1 MRGQMNQK
9 PLMNYLGVGT
19 DLPRPHDRQRR
30 AIKMSEAED
39 LAIQDTTGLTD
50 ADWAEINKLR
60 NAHKKGGAKA
70 VGRAMQQLA
79 KDDPVRYVRVI
90 GAFYP
95 DMIREEI
102 KDSMAERGIT
112 EEDIREIL
120 QNAEQELESVSG
132 TKH

>member
-1 MRGQMNQK
+1 
-9 PLMNYLGVGT
+9 
-19 DLPRPHDRQRR
+19 
-30 AIKMSEAED
+30 MSEAED

-79 KDDPVRYVRVI
+79 KDDPVRYVSVI

-95 DMIREEI
+95 DMVREEI
-102 KDSMAERGIT
+102 KDSMAEQGIT

-120 QNAEQELESVSG
+120 QNAEQELEGVSG

>member
-1 MRGQMNQK
+1 
-9 PLMNYLGVGT
+9 
-19 DLPRPHDRQRR
+19 
-30 AIKMSEAED
+30 MSEAED

-60 NAHKKGGAKA
+60 NAHKKGGPKA
-70 VGRAMQQLA
+70 VGRAMQQ

-120 QNAEQELESVSG
+120 QNAEQELEGVSG